1 MTGAENGPKVVNNP
15 TGTKSK
21 LDIDVFIS
29 NLLDP
34 KWAGKQVRLFALSF
48 VVTLALISSFEV
60 LLSFESG

>member
-1 MTGAENGPKVVNNP
+1 MKSLPLTKFIAMTGAENGPKVVNNP

-34 KWAGKQVRLFALSF
+34 KWAGKQVSRPFYH
-48 VVTLALISSFEV
+48 
-60 LLSFESG
+60 LL